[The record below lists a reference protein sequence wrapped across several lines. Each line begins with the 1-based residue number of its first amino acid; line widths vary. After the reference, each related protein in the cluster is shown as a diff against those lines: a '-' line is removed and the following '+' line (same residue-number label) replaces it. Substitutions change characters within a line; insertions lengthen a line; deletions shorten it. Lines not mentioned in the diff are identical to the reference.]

1 MFTALFW
8 RDATERALATAAQS
22 TLAAWAV
29 GDGLLNA
36 FVVDWPTAGGIALGG
51 AVLSLLKS
59 VAATRVGD
67 RESASLSPSVGIE
80 QRLPRSS

>member
-8 RDATERALATAAQS
+8 RDAAERAISTAAQS

-29 GDGLLNA
+29 GDGLLDA
-36 FVVDWPTAGGIALGG
+36 WTVDWRAAAGIAAGG

-59 VAATRVGD
+59 IVATRIGD
-67 RESASLSPSVGIE
+67 HESASLAPSVGITDT
-80 QRLPRSS
+80 RTPG